1 MFQKKNKF
9 QKKVIGEVQNYKS
22 YSDMLKPKRKR
33 SFGKVLFVI
42 VCVFLA
48 IFLWKYLITFA
59 GAALW
64 QLAKGTVSVVSNS
77 MGDAMKTDEKGN
89 INVMIVW
96 YGGEWHAG
104 SYLADSIMV
113 ASFNPKLGATTMIS
127 IPRDLYVYD
136 TGFGIVGRINEVF
149 SVWVGSHR
157 EFATGARLLSGMLEQ
172 ILWLKINYYALVDF
186 GGFKD
191 VIDALGGITVDVPEA
206 FSDSTYPTKDNGY
219 MTVSFT
225 GGIQKMNGEKALQY
239 ARSRHTTSDFSR
251 SLRQQIIIKAIIDKI
266 KSQGIWTVTKIKKL
280 YESYLT
286 TVKTNISL
294 KEMIGMAKYISKL
307 DNMFSY
313 GLTTECSNI
322 TYKYSFPG
330 CFLYTPQRE
339 LFGGASVMIPDG
351 AAPGKVGFYDYTKN
365 FAEYVAHNQ
374 KYLIEKAKISIMNG
388 VDKNI
393 AKQTVG
399 KADGFANKMAVKLKK
414 YAFDV
419 VDVRNFTQPISGTIA
434 YIITTGNVDETI
446 KTMKTFF
453 PIASVEK
460 DPGTLGFEVLTGVD
474 LVVVLGNDYLTTL
487 VNQPFNYYK

>member
-1 MFQKKNKF
+1 MFQKKKTF
-9 QKKVIGEVQNYKS
+9 QKKVIWEVQNYKS
-22 YSDMLKPKRKR
+22 YSDMIKPKRKR
-33 SFGKVLFVI
+33 SFGKILFVI

-48 IFLWKYLITFA
+48 IFFWKYLITFA

-64 QLAKGTVSVVSNS
+64 QIAKGAVTITSNS
-77 MGDAMKTDEKGN
+77 MGETMKTDEKGN
-89 INVMIVW
+89 INVMIVG
-96 YGGEWHAG
+96 YGGEGHAG
-104 SYLADSIMV
+104 SFLADSIMV

-136 TGFGIVGRINEVF
+136 TGYGIVGRINEVF
-149 SVWVGSHR
+149 SVGVGYHR
-157 EFATGARLLSGMLEQ
+157 EYATGAKLLTGMLEQ
-172 ILWLKINYYALVDF
+172 ILGLKLDYYALVDF
-186 GGFKD
+186 DGFQGL
-191 VIDALGGITVDVPEA
+191 IDTLGGITVNVPEW
-206 FSDSTYPTKDNGY
+206 FSDSTYPTANNGY
-219 MTVSFT
+219 MTVKFSS
-225 GGIQKMNGEKALQY
+225 GIQNMNGEKALQY
-239 ARSRHTTSDFSR
+239 ARSRHSTSDFSR
-251 SLRQQIIIKAIIDKI
+251 SLRQQIIVKAVMEKI
-266 KSQGIWTVTKIKKL
+266 TSQWLWTVTKIKKL
-280 YESYLT
+280 YDSYLKM
-286 TVKTNISL
+286 VKTNISM
-294 KEMIGMAKYISKL
+294 KEMMGMAKYIYKL
-307 DNMFSY
+307 DNIFSY

-330 CFLYTPQRE
+330 CFLYTPSRD

-365 FAEYVAHNQ
+365 FASYVAHNQ
-374 KYLIEKAKISIMNG
+374 SYLMEKAKISIMNG
-388 VDKNI
+388 VDKTI

-419 VDVRNFTQPISGTIA
+419 VDVRNFIQPISGTIA